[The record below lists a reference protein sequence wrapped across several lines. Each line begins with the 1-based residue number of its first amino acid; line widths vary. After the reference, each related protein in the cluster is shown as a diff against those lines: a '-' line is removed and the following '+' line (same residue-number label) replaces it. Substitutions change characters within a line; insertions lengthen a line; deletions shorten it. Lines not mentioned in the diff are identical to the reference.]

1 MRASKFNDCHV
12 GSLVRISVVHP
23 PGMLLS
29 AKSIVYP
36 YHVVARIDESEM
48 GMML

>member
-1 MRASKFNDCHV
+1 MGIY
-12 GSLVRISVVHP
+12 GSVTKMECSFFILHKKKKY
-23 PGMLLS
+23 
-29 AKSIVYP
+29 KSIVYP